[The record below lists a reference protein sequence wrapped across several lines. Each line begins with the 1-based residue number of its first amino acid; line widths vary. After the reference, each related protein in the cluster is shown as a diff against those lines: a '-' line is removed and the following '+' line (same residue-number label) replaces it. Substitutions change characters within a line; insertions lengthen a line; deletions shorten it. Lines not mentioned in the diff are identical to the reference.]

1 MKEEKTKKGNKKF
14 IILGTILTIVLFIVG
29 YLWVSA
35 IGHEKTDNAQL
46 DTMITPIRNIVQGY
60 VVNVHVSENQSVK
73 KGDLLVEIDST
84 EYLAKVAQAEAALES
99 AFAQLEIA
107 KSGIVSADVNAN
119 ASDFTSKASK
129 ENIQIAEAKFS
140 KTEKDLARMERMFK
154 ENAVTQQAIEAI
166 RADYQAAKAQLFMV
180 KKQYE
185 ASVSSATGATASAS
199 SQKKQVALANAM
211 IKQRKAELVLAQ
223 TQLANTKIKAPFDG
237 VISKKSIEVGQY
249 IQSGVPICSA
259 VDINNMWIS
268 ANFKETQIGEMRKGQ
283 LVAIKIDAFPSFKI
297 SGNIESIGGATGAK
311 FSLLPPDNSTGNFV
325 KITQR
330 VPVRIKISQ
339 LPATLKGLLIPGLSA
354 IVDVHTR

>member
-14 IILGTILTIVLFIVG
+14 IILGTILTIVIFIVG

-60 VVNVHVSENQSVK
+60 VVNVHVSENQAVK
-73 KGDLLVEIDST
+73 KDDLLVEIDST

-283 LVAIKIDAFPSFKI
+283 LVTIKIDAFPSFNI
-297 SGNIESIGGATGAK
+297 SGKIESIGGATGAK